1 MEFTGDLRRRDFSG
15 QDLTGAQFRD
25 ADLCRASFAGANLP
39 DALFLD
45 CFAAEANFENANCAG
60 LQASESNFY
69 RADFRGASLREALFL
84 RCVLAAADLRG
95 AELKHLTVTL
105 DCNSFED
112 VCLDRAAGAELAYLF
127 GRARSPQ
134 RERWLEICGERDLA
148 RLDGVFQR

>member
-15 QDLTGAQFRD
+15 QDLTGAMFRD
-25 ADLCRASFAGANLP
+25 ADLCRASFAGANLL

-45 CFAAEANFENANCAG
+45 CFAAEASFENANCAG
-60 LQASESNFY
+60 LQASKSNFY
-69 RADFRGASLREALFL
+69 RAGFRGASLREAFFL
-84 RCVLAAADLRG
+84 RCVLAGADLRG